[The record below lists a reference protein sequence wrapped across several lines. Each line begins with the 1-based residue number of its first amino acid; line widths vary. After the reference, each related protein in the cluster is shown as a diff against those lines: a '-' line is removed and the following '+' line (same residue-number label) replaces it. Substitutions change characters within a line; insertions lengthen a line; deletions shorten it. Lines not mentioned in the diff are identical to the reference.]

1 MKQLLYLKDEQIK
14 DFIQLI
20 FYAYRETFS
29 DPKEILAKKFF
40 GPAHLRALNLIE
52 RNPGISLGEL
62 IFKLK
67 VTKQSLN
74 RVLRELIKSKMIKQI
89 KDDKD
94 TRRKNLFLDK
104 EGKVFFDKVY
114 ETQKKRIFE
123 ALKSSDPDSVLKFKE
138 VLKKIINGKR

>member
-1 MKQLLYLKDEQIK
+1 MKELLYLKDEQIK

-40 GPAHLRALNLIE
+40 GPAHLRVLNLIE